1 MGAFMIDRAALKLA
15 AKQSMRGKKPS
26 VYVVSAIYMTI
37 LGMVSVLTY
46 ALSGADRVAEEMMR
60 RLYGGELLDYTDI
73 ASMVEPTPPIAG
85 ILILSLFIV
94 GFLIDIGFMGYCL
107 KICRDE
113 EADIRTLFDGFSL
126 FLKVIWLGILQYVFT
141 LLWSLLFIV
150 PGIMAAYSYRQ
161 AFYILLDNPEKSAL
175 ECIRDSKRLMNG
187 NRFDLFVL
195 DISFLG
201 WLLLDRFVEAYA
213 IFRLFSTWLSPYMGI
228 TRAGFYLRLIED
240 AASAGA
246 PGNSPS

>member
-1 MGAFMIDRAALKLA
+1 MGAFMIDRAALKLS

-26 VYVVSAIYMTI
+26 VYVVSAIYVTV
-37 LGMVSVLTY
+37 LGMIWVLTY
-46 ALSGADRVAEEMMR
+46 ALSGADRVTEEMMR
-60 RLYGGELLDYTDI
+60 RIYGGELLDYADI
-73 ASMVEPTPPIAG
+73 SAIIDPIPPVAG

-107 KICRDE
+107 KLNRDE
-113 EADIRTLFDGFSL
+113 EADIRTLFDSFSL
-126 FLKVIWLGILQYVFT
+126 FFKVIWLGILKNVFT

-161 AFYILLDNPEKSAL
+161 AYYILLDNPEKSAL
-175 ECIRDSKRLMNG
+175 ECIRDSKQLMKG
-187 NRFDLFVL
+187 YRIDLFVL
-195 DISFLG
+195 DISFIG
-201 WLLLDRFVEAYA
+201 WMLLDQFVEYYA
-213 IFRLFSTWLSPYMGI
+213 IFRLFSIWLSPYMGV

-246 PGNSPS
+246 PGGST